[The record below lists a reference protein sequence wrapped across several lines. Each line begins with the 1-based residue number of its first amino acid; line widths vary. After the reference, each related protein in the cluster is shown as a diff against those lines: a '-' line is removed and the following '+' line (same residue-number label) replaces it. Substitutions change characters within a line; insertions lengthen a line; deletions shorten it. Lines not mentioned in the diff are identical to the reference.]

1 MGQLWSGHLSG
12 LPTAFCLRRN
22 GHGVTWSTWSK
33 VIRKYNP
40 PFLRRQTCCFR
51 ILIPPSCQLQQWVP
65 QQCKDKERE
74 VARGGGDPWSQ
85 ALCIAVVWIAAL
97 NAHSRCFGS
106 IPLCPL
112 AEGPERTG
120 LHNATCLSSNDRAR
134 IWMPWTLLSSLSV
147 TVFITRTYAGVTLQ
161 CFTFEYKKEADKN
174 QAEDCPHHGDTR
186 DAPLSKASSLLLK
199 P

>member
-120 LHNATCLSSNDRAR
+120 LHNATQLMHYSDSTHDKEVLSFSVAAEG
-134 IWMPWTLLSSLSV
+134 ISLSV
-147 TVFITRTYAGVTLQ
+147 SAPFVPTVSQR
-161 CFTFEYKKEADKN
+161 
-174 QAEDCPHHGDTR
+174 
-186 DAPLSKASSLLLK
+186 
-199 P
+199 